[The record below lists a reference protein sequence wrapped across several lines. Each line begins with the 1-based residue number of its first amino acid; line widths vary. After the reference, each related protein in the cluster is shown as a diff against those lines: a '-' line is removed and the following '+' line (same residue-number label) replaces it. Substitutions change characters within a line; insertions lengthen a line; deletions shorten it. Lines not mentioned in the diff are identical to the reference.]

1 MGRFELILQID
12 FWQLVGM
19 IVGVMG
25 AVIGGVVGLARWLAN
40 EYDRRQETR
49 FADFKA
55 SCEVADRRQ
64 ADTLTRHMQEGAVDV
79 GRIADHAERLARLEE
94 AIRRVPSH
102 DDLKGVH
109 GRLDTI
115 ASKTDIMQGQ
125 LPGLIDNVR
134 MILNILKK
142 D

>member
-1 MGRFELILQID
+1 MSLQID

-19 IVGVMG
+19 LTGVMA
-25 AVIGGVVGLARWLAN
+25 AVFGGVIGLARWLAS
-40 EYDRRQETR
+40 EYDSRQETR

-55 SCEVADRRQ
+55 AVETADRRQ
-64 ADTLTRHMQEGAVDV
+64 ADTLSRHMQDGIADV

-109 GRLDTI
+109 GRLDGI
-115 ASKTDIMQGQ
+115 ASKADIMQGQ

>member
-1 MGRFELILQID
+1 MSLQID

-19 IVGVMG
+19 LGGVMA
-25 AVIGGVVGLARWLAN
+25 AVFAGVVALARWLAD

-49 FADFKA
+49 FADFMA

-64 ADTLTRHMQEGAVDV
+64 ADALSRHMQDGVADV

-94 AIRRVPSH
+94 GLRRVPSH

-109 GRLDTI
+109 GRLDGI